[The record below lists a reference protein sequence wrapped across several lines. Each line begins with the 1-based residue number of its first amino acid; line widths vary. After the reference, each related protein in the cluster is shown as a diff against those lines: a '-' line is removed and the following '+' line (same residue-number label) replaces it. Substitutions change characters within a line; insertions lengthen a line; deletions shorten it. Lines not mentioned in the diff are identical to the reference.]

1 MSGGMSYLKY
11 VRIIGTMHVSPRSRE
26 EVLRVI
32 EQENPTAIA
41 VELDPLRFRGITSG
55 AKAGLKESLQF
66 GRSGLVSYL
75 LTKFEERLGEEFG
88 MTPGGEM
95 LAAIEAAGR
104 LRIPLLLI
112 DEDIRSI
119 MSKILAAPL
128 RERLLLAFEGLS
140 FFLPGVRG
148 AAAEELGDPV
158 ESYREMMFE
167 FRNRYPY
174 LYRVLVEER
183 NVIMARNLIR
193 TVDELRGRGI
203 RRPKI
208 VAVVGLGHVKGV
220 EHFLGSPHLLGNIY
234 NRGFVI

>member
-26 EVLRVI
+26 EVLRTI
-32 EQENPTAIA
+32 EQEKPTAIA

-55 AKAGLKESLQF
+55 VKVGLKESLQF

-75 LTKFEERLGEEFG
+75 LAKFEERLGEEFG
-88 MTPGGEM
+88 MAPGGEM

-104 LRIPLLLI
+104 LGAPLLLI
-112 DEDIRSI
+112 DEDIRNI

-128 RERLLLAFEGLS
+128 RERLLLALESLS
-140 FFLPGVRG
+140 FFLPGVGG
-148 AAAEELGDPV
+148 AATEELGNPV
-158 ESYREMMFE
+158 ESYREMVFE

-183 NVIMARNLIR
+183 NAIMALNLIR
-193 TVDELRGRGI
+193 AVDELRNKRI
-203 RRPKI
+203 KRPLI
-208 VAVVGLGHVKGV
+208 VAVVGLGHVKGI
-220 EHFLGSPHLLGNIY
+220 EHFLDSPHLLGNIY
-234 NRGFVI
+234 NMGFFI